1 MTCTCPGTSRA
12 RDRQVLSDVRRFVQH
27 LRARGIVPR
36 VDARPQAV
44 PLVDGFL
51 QWMHVHRGV
60 SACTLT
66 AYGSYVGDLVRV
78 LGDDP
83 RALGPAGSA
92 AGLAAG
98 FGPLLA
104 VWLAGGIGGGV

>member
-1 MTCTCPGTSRA
+1 VTCTCPGTSRA

-51 QWMHVHRGV
+51 QWMHVPRGV

-66 AYGSYVGDLVRV
+66 AYGSSDVVVR
-78 LGDDP
+78 P
-83 RALGPAGSA
+83 RHP
-92 AGLAAG
+92 
-98 FGPLLA
+98 
-104 VWLAGGIGGGV
+104 WR